1 VPSMRDI
8 PALADREELETTHM
22 DARTPLQPAVVTPK
36 QGLSIKPF
44 GLDMDV
50 LLTTEAT
57 GGATSVIVAWHK
69 PGEGPPD
76 HVHFKQEEFLFI
88 IEGFYEVTVGDET
101 ATAGPGSIVFIPRNV
116 VHRFKNVGDI
126 TGRMLGCSLPGGQ
139 DHYLKAIS
147 ELAAGGDFTSEKVME
162 ISKTFDTHF
171 FWSVRSH
178 KRPQNAGV
186 VYPAA
191 TALRYFLPQILA
203 LRHLDTA
210 MPLSLDL

>member
-1 VPSMRDI
+1 
-8 PALADREELETTHM
+8 M

-36 QGLSIKPF
+36 QALSIKPF

-76 HVHFKQEEFLFI
+76 HVHFKQEEILFI
-88 IEGFYEVTVGDET
+88 IEGLYEVTVADET
-101 ATAGPGSIVFIPRNV
+101 AKAGPGSIVFIPRNV
-116 VHRFKNVGDI
+116 VHRFKNVGGT
-126 TGRMLGCSLPGGQ
+126 TGRMLAWSLPGGQ

-147 ELAAGGDFTSEKVME
+147 ELAAGGGFTSEKVME

-171 FWSVRSH
+171 PVE
-178 KRPQNAGV
+178 P
-186 VYPAA
+186 
-191 TALRYFLPQILA
+191 
-203 LRHLDTA
+203 
-210 MPLSLDL
+210 

>member
-1 VPSMRDI
+1 
-8 PALADREELETTHM
+8 M
-22 DARTPLQPAVVTPK
+22 DARTPLQPAVVKPK

-126 TGRMLGCSLPGGQ
+126 TGRMLGWSLPGGQ
-139 DHYLKAIS
+139 DRYLKAIS
-147 ELAAGGDFTSEKVME
+147 ELAAGGGFTSEKVIE

-171 FWSVRSH
+171 
-178 KRPQNAGV
+178 PV
-186 VYPAA
+186 VP
-191 TALRYFLPQILA
+191 
-203 LRHLDTA
+203 
-210 MPLSLDL
+210 